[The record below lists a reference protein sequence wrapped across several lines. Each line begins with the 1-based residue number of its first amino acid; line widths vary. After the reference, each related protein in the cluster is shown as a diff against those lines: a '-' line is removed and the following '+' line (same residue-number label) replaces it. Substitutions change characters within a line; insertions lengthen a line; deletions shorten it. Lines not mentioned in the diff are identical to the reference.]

1 MLSANSAVFPIAG
14 SDSRTGVPKP
24 LLSSRSR
31 QWDGIVVE
39 LHRARNVDV
48 LIPYPDHVIA
58 VVVAGVP
65 SLYLARDG
73 STSHA
78 TLRCGDV
85 IITSAGGP
93 THWRHAE
100 EAVGIILRLA
110 PTYVDKVAVED
121 CAVYGQLPEIQ
132 DTVGKQDERIE
143 EIAKQLLAGIEAD
156 PRASRL
162 YIESLTHQLALH
174 LLRHYSA
181 PGLTVGKPSL
191 NKLSQRKLGHAIEFI
206 EANLS
211 QDLTHSQ
218 LAAAAAMS
226 PSHFAHAFRQATGLP
241 PHRYVLNRRIEHA
254 KTLLRHTE
262 IPITEIAQHVGCCSH
277 SNFTALF
284 HKATGVAPSH
294 YRRNG

>member
-1 MLSANSAVFPIAG
+1 MLSANSAVFPVAG
-14 SDSRTGVPKP
+14 SKNRTGVPEP

-58 VVVAGVP
+58 VVLAGAP
-65 SLYLARDG
+65 NLYLARGG
-73 STSHA
+73 STSHT

-85 IITSAGGP
+85 IIISAGVP
-93 THWRHAE
+93 THWRHTE
-100 EAVGIILRLA
+100 EAIAIILQLA

-121 CAVYGQLPEIQ
+121 FAVHGRLPEIQ
-132 DTVGKQDERIE
+132 DTIGKQDERIE

-156 PRASRL
+156 PRAGRL

-191 NKLSQRKLGHAIEFI
+191 KLSQRKLGLAIEFI

-218 LAAAAAMS
+218 LAAAVAMS

-254 KTLLRHTE
+254 KTLLRQTE
-262 IPITEIAQHVGCCSH
+262 LPITEIAQHVGCCSH

-284 HKATGVAPSH
+284 HKATGVSPSH

>member
-1 MLSANSAVFPIAG
+1 MLSANSVVCPFTG
-14 SDSRTGVPKP
+14 TDSRTGVPEP

-48 LIPYPDHVIA
+48 LIPYPDHVIS
-58 VVVAGVP
+58 VVLAGVLN
-65 SLYLARDG
+65 LYLARDG
-73 STSHA
+73 STSHS
-78 TLRCGDV
+78 TLRSGDV

-93 THWRHAE
+93 THWRHKE
-100 EAVGIILRLA
+100 EAVSIILRLA
-110 PTYVDKVAVED
+110 PTYVDKVAAED
-121 CAVYGQLPEIQ
+121 CAAHAQLPEIQ
-132 DTVGKQDERIE
+132 DTVGKHDERIE
-143 EIAKQLLAGIEAD
+143 EIAKQLLAGIESD

-181 PGLTVGKPSL
+181 PGLTVGKPPP
-191 NKLSQRKLGHAIEFI
+191 KLSQRKLRHAIEFI
-206 EANLS
+206 ESHLS

-254 KTLLRHTE
+254 KTLLRHTDL
-262 IPITEIAQHVGCCSH
+262 PITEIAQHVGCCSH

-294 YRRNG
+294 YRSNG

>member
-1 MLSANSAVFPIAG
+1 MLSANSVVFPITG
-14 SDSRTGVPKP
+14 SDGRTGVPEP

-48 LIPYPDHVIA
+48 LIPYPDHVVS
-58 VVVAGVP
+58 VVLAGVP
-65 SLYLARDG
+65 NLYLARG
-73 STSHA
+73 GLTSHT
-78 TLRCGDV
+78 TLHCGDV

-93 THWRHAE
+93 THWRHKE
-100 EAVGIILRLA
+100 EAMAIILRLA
-110 PTYVDKVAVED
+110 PSYVDRVAVED
-121 CAVYGQLPEIQ
+121 CAVHGQLPEIQ
-132 DTVGKQDERIE
+132 DTVGKHDERIE
-143 EIAKQLLAGIEAD
+143 EIAKQLLAGIESD

-162 YIESLTHQLALH
+162 YIESLTHQLAMH

-191 NKLSQRKLGHAIEFI
+191 KLSQRKLCHAIEFI

-254 KTLLRHTE
+254 KTLLRHTDL
-262 IPITEIAQHVGCCSH
+262 PITEIAQIVGCCSH

-294 YRRNG
+294 YRSND